1 MLVMR
6 ALDAATLRHAAT
18 ARNIA
23 NASNPNYQPL
33 RVDFEQQLVLARS
46 ELLRRDD
53 DAAARRALQ
62 NVQPRLETD
71 ALGTARKVQLDEEVA
86 KMMQNTVYY
95 QALLTAKG
103 KHSAILRTAI
113 REGRN

>member
-18 ARNIA
+18 ASNIA
-23 NASNPNYQPL
+23 NASNRNYQPL

-62 NVQPRLETD
+62 NVQPRLESD
-71 ALGTARKVQLDEEVA
+71 AFGTARKVQLDEEVA